1 MPDIDDIFDDE
12 EDMRMYGKSS
22 LEQQR
27 PRLLRDLY
35 DSNANRLLGELRSKL
50 SKVQSVRLSASPD
63 GAYMHTLN
71 AYVRTLNAALDAA
84 ERQFRLEIE
93 RDGEDQ

>member
-22 LEQQR
+22 PEPQR

-35 DSNANRLLGELRSKL
+35 DSNTNRLLGELRSKL
-50 SKVQSVRLSASPD
+50 SNVQSVRLSASPD
-63 GAYMHTLN
+63 GAYRHTLN
-71 AYVRTLNAALDAA
+71 AYVRTLNAAIDAV
-84 ERQFRLEIE
+84 EKQCRSEIE
-93 RDGEDQ
+93 RDGADQ